1 MVAVKALKN
10 TDVFKP
16 IKVGKHE
23 LSNRIVY
30 APTTRKRALPDH
42 TPSDLQYKYY
52 DDRTK
57 FPGSLVITEATIL
70 SPKTGLYENVPGIYT
85 ESHVAAWKKITDKIH
100 ANKSRVSMQLWPL
113 GRVADP
119 VATKKAGYPLIAPTA
134 LYESEESRKAAEAAG
149 NPVHEL
155 TTLEVEDLVD
165 DFVNA
170 AKNAV
175 AAGVDYVEVHGAHGY
190 LVDTF
195 FQVSANSRTDKYG
208 GSIENRSRFALEII
222 DRLIEE
228 IGADRVAIRISPW
241 VKFQGILAEEGEV
254 NPVAQFGHFLSEL
267 ENRARAGKRIA
278 YVSIVEPRFGNG
290 GDVPAPEDMYG
301 DNSFAKS
308 VWKGIVIK
316 AGNYTYDAPQFNALV
331 EDVSDGKTLVA
342 FARYFTSNPDLV
354 QRLHDGTDLT
364 PYNRALFY
372 NNSNWG
378 YNTFN
383 SAGEATVFDEEKE
396 QKRLPA
402 PIDVTKAQL

>member
-1 MVAVKALKN
+1 
-10 TDVFKP
+10 
-16 IKVGKHE
+16 
-23 LSNRIVY
+23 
-30 APTTRKRALPDH
+30 
-42 TPSDLQYKYY
+42 
-52 DDRTK
+52 
-57 FPGSLVITEATIL
+57 
-70 SPKTGLYENVPGIYT
+70 
-85 ESHVAAWKKITDKIH
+85 
-100 ANKSRVSMQLWPL
+100 MQLWPL

-290 GDVPAPEDMYG
+290 GDVPHQRTCMVTTLLPNLFGRALLSRQETTRTMLL
-301 DNSFAKS
+301 NSTLS
-308 VWKGIVIK
+308 WR
-316 AGNYTYDAPQFNALV
+316 TYDICITGHALSHLSEHV
-331 EDVSDGKTLVA
+331 QILDLLKRTWVYARVSPSQKEFLL
-342 FARYFTSNPDLV
+342 TSLKE
-354 QRLHDGTDLT
+354 
-364 PYNRALFY
+364 A
-372 NNSNWG
+372 G
-378 YNTFN
+378 YNTLMCGDGTN
-383 SAGEATVFDEEKE
+383 DVGALKQAHIGVALLNGTEE
-396 QKRLPA
+396 
-402 PIDVTKAQL
+402 